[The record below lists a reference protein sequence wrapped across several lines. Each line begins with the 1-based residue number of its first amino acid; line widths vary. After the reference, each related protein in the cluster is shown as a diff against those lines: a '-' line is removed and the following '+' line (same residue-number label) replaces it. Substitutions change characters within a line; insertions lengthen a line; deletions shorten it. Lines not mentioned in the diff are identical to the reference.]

1 MVTTLL
7 ITDLKEIRVIK
18 EKQEQAK
25 MRMKNIHAHKMHGT
39 EDDGE
44 LPFRSRHSLP
54 VARSALNTTVT
65 MSKTPLPENDAT

>member
-44 LPFRSRHSLP
+44 LPF
-54 VARSALNTTVT
+54 
-65 MSKTPLPENDAT
+65 